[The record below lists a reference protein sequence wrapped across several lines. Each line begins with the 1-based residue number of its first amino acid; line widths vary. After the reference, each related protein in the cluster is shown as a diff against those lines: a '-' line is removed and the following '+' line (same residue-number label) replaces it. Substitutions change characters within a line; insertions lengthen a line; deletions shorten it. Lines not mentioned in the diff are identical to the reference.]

1 LIELKETK
9 TVLQMATFKE
19 ATNRLFANVWVCMKC
34 NAKMRAGEGKKPS
47 KCRKCGSR
55 RLRLKRK
62 VKKA

>member
-1 LIELKETK
+1 
-9 TVLQMATFKE
+9 MATFKE

-34 NAKMRAGEGKKPS
+34 NAKMRVGEGKKPS